1 MFADI
6 TINDQEKAFQEQKAI
21 LDLKRKALA
30 EAKRVDAKFNKLVNG
45 LKEVFDYKSA
55 YKEILKSMLGFKEEI
70 QKVTTTEETNNI
82 DDFKENDVL
91 NTTTEVNKN
100 TIEEIEET
108 NNIDDNSW
116 TIEKETLV
124 ENIDATKENSEAYS
138 PTLEELK
145 VNMLSQTSKEDLED
159 YKAIIGIAK
168 AIKVWNNCT
177 IPERNSIK
185 MIASRSR
192 KHSQPAAILG
202 YPIQYTNP
210 KTQTKHSGKFLGHY
224 LHGKVIIDE
233 NQRAIVI
240 NGKGMIVN
248 KQDFRSDKLTSS
260 NTPTADEIQE
270 LEFILSQPQ
279 PKTYTSSFNN
289 SSIKEEVL
297 VRAREIF

>member
-45 LKEVFDYKSA
+45 LKEVFNYKSA

-70 QKVTTTEETNNI
+70 QKVTTTEETNN
-82 DDFKENDVL
+82 L

-100 TIEEIEET
+100 TIEEVEET

-124 ENIDATKENSEAYS
+124 ETIDATKENSEAYS

-210 KTQTKHSGKFLGHY
+210 KTQTKQSGKFLGHY
-224 LHGKVIIDE
+224 LHGKVITDE

-270 LEFILSQPQ
+270 LEFILSQPE

>member
-1 MFADI
+1 MKWFASLI
-6 TINDQEKAFQEQKAI
+6 C
-21 LDLKRKALA
+21 
-30 EAKRVDAKFNKLVNG
+30 G
-45 LKEVFDYKSA
+45 
-55 YKEILKSMLGFKEEI
+55 
-70 QKVTTTEETNNI
+70 
-82 DDFKENDVL
+82 
-91 NTTTEVNKN
+91 
-100 TIEEIEET
+100 
-108 NNIDDNSW
+108 
-116 TIEKETLV
+116 
-124 ENIDATKENSEAYS
+124 
-138 PTLEELK
+138 
-145 VNMLSQTSKEDLED
+145 KEDLED

-224 LHGKVIIDE
+224 LHGKVITDE

>member
-1 MFADI
+1 
-6 TINDQEKAFQEQKAI
+6 
-21 LDLKRKALA
+21 
-30 EAKRVDAKFNKLVNG
+30 
-45 LKEVFDYKSA
+45 
-55 YKEILKSMLGFKEEI
+55 
-70 QKVTTTEETNNI
+70 
-82 DDFKENDVL
+82 
-91 NTTTEVNKN
+91 
-100 TIEEIEET
+100 
-108 NNIDDNSW
+108 
-116 TIEKETLV
+116 
-124 ENIDATKENSEAYS
+124 
-138 PTLEELK
+138 
-145 VNMLSQTSKEDLED
+145 MLSQTSKEDLED

-224 LHGKVIIDE
+224 LHGKVITDE